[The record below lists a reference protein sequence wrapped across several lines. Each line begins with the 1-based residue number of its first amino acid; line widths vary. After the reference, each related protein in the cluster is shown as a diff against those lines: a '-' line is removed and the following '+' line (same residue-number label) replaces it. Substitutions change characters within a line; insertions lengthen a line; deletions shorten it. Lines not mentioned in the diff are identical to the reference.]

1 MPHHKRK
8 RPKSSRAGCLQ
19 CKPHKLQRG
28 KNGAKCPRIAVQR
41 QMQAAE

>member
-1 MPHHKRK
+1 MNHKRK

-28 KNGAKCPRIAVQR
+28 KNGAKRQRIAVQR
-41 QMQAAE
+41 VKQDAE